1 MKRKIGYLIL
11 SIAFVLTLI
20 TPVLAGVPIITKVTA
35 TQDPTDP
42 SWIILEIH
50 IHHTGAAPDHRVTA
64 IYLVVNDSEYHA
76 PIDHDLNQTDFV
88 YNYTIVNVYGPTRVK
103 IRAYCERDG
112 WGAWWEGIVY
122 PNATVIQ
129 LTPTPSLKFSYDMIV
144 IATGVIVSLV
154 IVKIVQY
161 RAKRLG

>member
-1 MKRKIGYLIL
+1 MKREIAYMFL
-11 SIAFVLTLI
+11 SMAIVLTLV

-35 TQDPTDP
+35 TQDITDP
-42 SWIILEIH
+42 HWIILEIH
-50 IHHTGAAPDHRVTA
+50 IHHSGAAPDHKVTA
-64 IYLVVNDSEYHA
+64 IYLVVNDTEYHT
-76 PIDHDLNQTDFV
+76 PIEYDLNQTDFV
-88 YNYTIVNVYGPTRVK
+88 YNYTIVDVYGPTHVK

-112 WGAWWEGIVY
+112 WGAWWEGVVY
-122 PNATVIQ
+122 PNGTAVQ
-129 LTPTPSLKFSYDMIV
+129 LSITPSLKFSYDVIV